1 MSAVSKWEVMLDV
14 ALRIPPLFLMDS
26 VLNKSFLSFLFP
38 YDPLMTWKQFTVWL
52 FLMAHFFVCGLMM
65 FFLSVRQLLE
75 IYSYTVNILA
85 LCFSYW
91 WNYSFVNKMSNETSA
106 DLYAQEQKT
115 LLQALDIN
123 NSEVY
128 SNFFA
133 QFIFAW
139 TFYIVWAMRKS
150 SDEYGNFMKSAIQ
163 TAIHF
168 SFISPIM
175 VRGFLR
181 DSELNY
187 WTPLLAI
194 VYPAVQISHDFLS
207 SLKSLVFFIRRSYV
221 IIKITISAIGVQ
233 AFVEDQWNRLRVPQV
248 LRLFCLLRILYQIS
262 CYISW
267 PWHEKPPQLNS
278 TDDVISENM
287 TLIAQNMLVRSCE
300 TVVALLGTT
309 SIISYIA
316 HYVGLFMALCIG
328 SNTEEDRNM
337 GTVSAILFFILALQ
351 TGLTGLDAD
360 KRLIRL
366 YRNFALL
373 STAILHFVHSMVNP
387 VLLTLSASRNVSI
400 QKHARALGMCAFL
413 ILFPTILVYY
423 LWCHHSASPW
433 LLAVTAFS
441 IEVIMKVSVSLT
453 VYSLFMIDAYRDTFW
468 EGLDDYV
475 YYVQST
481 GNTIE
486 FIFGIFLF
494 CNGGWI
500 MVFESGGA
508 IRAFMM
514 CIHAYFNIFVQ
525 AKEGWKVFMKRRTAV
540 NKINLLR
547 EASAEELA
555 ALNDVCAICYQEL
568 RTARVT
574 RCNHYFHSV
583 CLRKWLYVQDNC
595 PLCHKV
601 LYKSQENG
609 AAGQTSENMDAANQ
623 NVAEENMANNIHQRD
638 INMRNNLPRYHQD

>member
-1 MSAVSKWEVMLDV
+1 
-14 ALRIPPLFLMDS
+14 
-26 VLNKSFLSFLFP
+26 
-38 YDPLMTWKQFTVWL
+38 
-52 FLMAHFFVCGLMM
+52 
-65 FFLSVRQLLE
+65 
-75 IYSYTVNILA
+75 
-85 LCFSYW
+85 
-91 WNYSFVNKMSNETSA
+91 MSNEKSA
-106 DLYAQEQKT
+106 DVYAPEQKT

-150 SDEYGNFMKSAIQ
+150 SEDYGNFLKSAIQ
-163 TAIHF
+163 TGIHF

-194 VYPAVQISHDFLS
+194 VYPAAQISHDFFS
-207 SLKSLVFFIRRSYV
+207 SLKSLVFFFRRSYA

-233 AFVEDQWNRLRVPQV
+233 AFVEDQWNRLHVPQV
-248 LRLFCLLRILYQIS
+248 LRIFCILRTSYQIS

-278 TDDVISENM
+278 TDDVVNENM
-287 TLIAQNMLVRSCE
+287 TLIAQNILVGSCE

-351 TGLTGLDAD
+351 TGLTGLEAD

-387 VLLTLSASRNVSI
+387 VLLTLSASRNVSV

-413 ILFPTILVYY
+413 ILFPTVLVYY
-423 LWCHHSASPW
+423 LWSHHSASPW

-453 VYSLFMIDAYRDTFW
+453 VYSLFMIDAYHDTFW

-486 FIFGIFLF
+486 FLFGIFLF

-540 NKINLLR
+540 NKINLLK
-547 EASAEELA
+547 EATAEELA
-555 ALNDVCAICYQEL
+555 VLNDVCAICYQEL

-609 AAGQTSENMDAANQ
+609 TAGQTNENMDAANQ
-623 NVAEENMANNIHQRD
+623 NVAEENIANNIHQRD
-638 INMRNNLPRYHQD
+638 INLRNNLPRYQD